1 MKFGR
6 NIQKTLEF
14 SMSGLKNEK
23 LIKKQI
29 YTKTETCKLY
39 SRVFRTFLPNIINWF
54 IDWAGFSV
62 STNTV

>member
-29 YTKTETCKLY
+29 YTKTETYNLY
-39 SRVFRTFLPNIINWF
+39 SRVSWIFLPNVIR
-54 IDWAGFSV
+54 IDP
-62 STNTV
+62 